1 MIQDEG
7 DRKPGSVPP
16 ELPSGDDHSSGTGV
30 ADCLKRPN
38 PEAAGEQP
46 VSHLIPPRFRG
57 RWKMGTPP
65 YLVLLRVGFTESRC
79 HHRDWCALTAPFHP
93 YQARCT
99 VVIRSLHGLGGL
111 FSVAL
116 SLGLPP
122 LDVIQHPAL
131 RSPDFPPSTWQRRA
145 IIWSPSSQKRQVL
158 FSTSV
163 CIHVAVSKAVGLSAS
178 AVNTLR
184 SYYCGSIYFERWSNE
199 HKTQQR
205 EVACLVAFVCAVR
218 NRDRFLRYR
227 SGPEG

>member
-7 DRKPGSVPP
+7 GRKPGSVPP
-16 ELPSGDDHSSGTGV
+16 DLPNGDDHSSGAGV

-46 VSHLIPPRFRG
+46 VSHLIPPCFRG
-57 RWKMGTPP
+57 RSKMGTPP
-65 YLVLLRVGFTESRC
+65 YLVLLRVGFAEPRC

-93 YQARCT
+93 YQARCPA
-99 VVIRSLHGLGGL
+99 VIRSLHGLGGL

-116 SLGLPP
+116 SLGSPP

-145 IIWSPSSQKRQVL
+145 IIWSPSSQKDRCCSAL
-158 FSTSV
+158 S
-163 CIHVAVSKAVGLSAS
+163 IHSCCAFESGGTERLGG
-178 AVNTLR
+178 NTLR
-184 SYYCGSIYFERWSNE
+184 SYCCGSIDPERWNNE

-205 EVACLVAFVCAVR
+205 EVACLIAFVGAVR
-218 NRDRFLRYR
+218 NRDRLLRYR
-227 SGPEG
+227 SRPGI